1 MTSQGNLFKFNLQ
14 VKEEILLLYVYIVT
28 MVKTVF
34 ENQ

>member
-34 ENQ
+34 EDQ